1 MGTITL
7 VLLVLTP
14 YVTVD
19 SEWVACIM
27 LGYITHLTQCSW
39 IIVFF
44 SWVLILTWRTGNYE
58 GNIPFMKILYPLQWN
73 IQKQ

>member
-27 LGYITHLTQCSW
+27 LGYISYP
-39 IIVFF
+39 
-44 SWVLILTWRTGNYE
+44 VLLDYCLFLLGFNT
-58 GNIPFMKILYPLQWN
+58 
-73 IQKQ
+73 